1 MNAQSQQYIERG
13 TLTVSALLTLL
24 VLLEIVGWRFNGFT
38 VYLVPATVSP
48 YVALFAAASR
58 LHRFEPPVPFVFVA
72 TSVISI
78 PMLVFSGGVYLIFR
92 PDATAAV
99 SVFWWVPLCSSV
111 VGVMLLSA
119 WVRTIIAHQAVMT
132 TTLQRLLN
140 AQDRSTAVTHG
151 MWLKR

>member
-13 TLTVSALLTLL
+13 TLTVSTLLTLL
-24 VLLEIVGWRFNGFT
+24 VLLKIVGWRFNGFT

-48 YVALFAAASR
+48 YVSLFAAASM

-72 TSVISI
+72 TSVSSI
-78 PMLVFSGGVYLIFR
+78 LMFVFSGGVYLIFR
-92 PDATAAV
+92 PDAAAAV
-99 SVFWWVPLCSSV
+99 SVFWWVPLCSCV
-111 VGVMLLSA
+111 MGVMLLSA

-132 TTLQRLLN
+132 NTLQRLLN

-151 MWLKR
+151 MWLRR